1 MIRRKSILLIIL
13 LLTASQFGLAQPIAI
28 ATKAMGTVEINK
40 NAQPGYISLKAG
52 TILEDGDGIRTGS
65 DGFVLLIFIDDKSQ
79 LKVKGDSEVS
89 ISGKKI
95 SSAISKNVRMDNGTV
110 RAEVNKQRKGEFVIQ
125 STTSVASVKGTDF
138 WFIANSEVGDMI
150 IGLEGIVDLFN
161 VISGLNVDVTAGN
174 TGISDSNGNID
185 VNETNQNTIPEDP
198 TEGDAPVGDQIEIE
212 FEGPNGE
219 IKKLIIDIQ

>member
-1 MIRRKSILLIIL
+1 MIRRKSILLII

-79 LKVKGDSEVS
+79 LKVKGDSEVT
-89 ISGKKI
+89 ILGKKI
-95 SSAISKNVRMDNGTV
+95 ASAISKNVRMDNGTV

-174 TGISDSNGNID
+174 TGTSDSNGNID

>member
-79 LKVKGDSEVS
+79 LKVKGDSEVT

-95 SSAISKNVRMDNGTV
+95 ASAISKNVRMDNGTV

-138 WFIANSEVGDMI
+138 WFIANSEEGDMV

-161 VISGLNVDVTAGN
+161 AVSGLNVDVTAGN
-174 TGISDSNGNID
+174 TGTSDSNGNID

>member
-13 LLTASQFGLAQPIAI
+13 FTASQFGLAQPIAI

-79 LKVKGDSEVS
+79 LKVKGDSEVI

-95 SSAISKNVRMDNGTV
+95 AAAISKNVRMDNGTI
-110 RAEVNKQRKGEFVIQ
+110 RAQVNKQRKGEFVIQ

-138 WFIANSEVGDMI
+138 WFIANSEEGDMV

-161 VISGLNVDVTAGN
+161 VISGLNVDVIAGN
-174 TGISDSNGNID
+174 TGTSDSNGNID
-185 VNETNQNTIPEDP
+185 VNETNQTTIPEDP

>member
-1 MIRRKSILLIIL
+1 MIRKSILFII
-13 LLTASQFGLAQPIAI
+13 LLTASQFGIAQRIAI
-28 ATKAMGTVEINK
+28 VTKAIGAVEINK
-40 NAQPGYISLKAG
+40 KAQPGYNSLKAG

-79 LKVKGDSEVS
+79 LKVKGDSEVT

-95 SSAISKNVRMDNGTV
+95 ASAISKNVRMDNGTV
-110 RAEVNKQRKGEFVIQ
+110 RAQVNKQRKGEFVIQ

-138 WFIANSEVGDMI
+138 WFIANSEEGDMV

-161 VISGLNVDVTAGN
+161 AVSGLNVDVTAGN
-174 TGISDSNGNID
+174 TGTSDSNGNID
-185 VNETNQNTIPEDP
+185 VIETNQNTIPEDP

>member
-1 MIRRKSILLIIL
+1 MIRCKSILLII

-28 ATKAMGTVEINK
+28 ATKAMGKVEINK
-40 NAQPGYISLKAG
+40 NSKPGYISLKAG

-79 LKVKGDSEVS
+79 LKVKEDSEVT

-95 SSAISKNVRMDNGTV
+95 ASAISKNVRMDNGTV
-110 RAEVNKQRKGEFVIQ
+110 RAEVNKKRKGEFVIQ

-174 TGISDSNGNID
+174 TGTSDSNGNID

>member
-1 MIRRKSILLIIL
+1 MIRKSILFIF
-13 LLTASQFGLAQPIAI
+13 LLTASQFGIAQRIAI
-28 ATKAMGTVEINK
+28 ATKAIGKVEINK
-40 NAQPGYISLKAG
+40 KAQTGYNSLKAG

-65 DGFVLLIFIDDKSQ
+65 DGFVLIIFIDDKSQ
-79 LKVKGDSEVS
+79 LKVKGDSEVT

-95 SSAISKNVRMDNGTV
+95 ASAISKNVRMDNGTV
-110 RAEVNKQRKGEFVIQ
+110 RAQVNKQRKGEFVIQ

-138 WFIANSEVGDMI
+138 WFIANSEEGDMV

-161 VISGLNVDVTAGN
+161 AVSGLNVDVTSGN
-174 TGISDSNGNID
+174 TGTSDGNGNID
-185 VNETNQNTIPEDP
+185 VIETDQNTIPEDP
-198 TEGDAPVGDQIEIE
+198 TDGDTPVGDQIEIE

>member
-1 MIRRKSILLIIL
+1 MIRRKSILLII

-79 LKVKGDSEVS
+79 LKVKGDSEVT

-95 SSAISKNVRMDNGTV
+95 ASAISKNVRMDNGTV
-110 RAEVNKQRKGEFVIQ
+110 RAQVNKQRKGEFVIQ

-138 WFIANSEVGDMI
+138 WFIANSEAGDMV

-174 TGISDSNGNID
+174 TGTSDSNGNID

-198 TEGDAPVGDQIEIE
+198 TEGDEPVGDQIEIE

>member
-1 MIRRKSILLIIL
+1 MIRRKSILLII

-65 DGFVLLIFIDDKSQ
+65 DGFTLVIFIDDKSQ
-79 LKVKGDSEVS
+79 LKIKGDSEVT
-89 ISGKKI
+89 IAGKKI
-95 SSAISKNVRMDNGTV
+95 ASAISKNIRMENGTV
-110 RAEVNKQRKGEFVIQ
+110 RAQVNKQRKGEFVIQ

-138 WFIANSEVGDMI
+138 WFIANSEEGDMV

-174 TGISDSNGNID
+174 TGTSDSNGNID

-198 TEGDAPVGDQIEIE
+198 TDGDAPVGDQIEIE

>member
-1 MIRRKSILLIIL
+1 MIRKSILLII

-79 LKVKGDSEVS
+79 LKVKEDSEVT

-95 SSAISKNVRMDNGTV
+95 ASAISKNVRMNNGTV

-138 WFIANSEVGDMI
+138 WFIANSETGDMV

-161 VISGLNVDVTAGN
+161 VISGLSVDVTAGN
-174 TGISDSNGNID
+174 TGTSDSNGNID

>member
-1 MIRRKSILLIIL
+1 MIGRKRILLIIL
-13 LLTASQFGLAQPIAI
+13 VTASQFALGQPIAI
-28 ATKAMGTVEINK
+28 ATKVMGAVEINK
-40 NAQPGYISLKAG
+40 NANPGYISLKPG
-52 TILEDGDGIRTGS
+52 TILKDGDGIRTGS

-79 LKVKGDSEVS
+79 LKVKEDSEVT

-95 SSAISKNVRMDNGTV
+95 ATAISKNVRMDNGTI
-110 RAEVNKQRKGEFVIQ
+110 RAEVNKNRRGEFVIQ

-138 WFIANSEVGDMI
+138 WFIANTEVGDMI

-174 TGISDSNGNID
+174 TGTSDSNGNID

>member
-1 MIRRKSILLIIL
+1 MIRRKSILLII

-79 LKVKGDSEVS
+79 LKVKGDSEVT

-95 SSAISKNVRMDNGTV
+95 ASAISKNVRMDNGTV

-138 WFIANSEVGDMI
+138 WFIANSEAGDMV

-161 VISGLNVDVTAGN
+161 VISGLSVDVTAGN
-174 TGISDSNGNID
+174 TGTSDSNGNID

>member
-1 MIRRKSILLIIL
+1 
-13 LLTASQFGLAQPIAI
+13 
-28 ATKAMGTVEINK
+28 MGAVEIDK
-40 NAQPGYISLKAG
+40 KAKPGYNSLKAG
-52 TILEDGDGIRTGS
+52 TILDDGDRIRTGS
-65 DGFVLLIFIDDKSQ
+65 DGFTLVIFIDDKSQ
-79 LKVKGDSEVS
+79 LKIKGDSEVT
-89 ISGKKI
+89 IAGKKI
-95 SSAISKNVRMDNGTV
+95 ASAISKNIRLENGTV
-110 RAEVNKQRKGEFVIQ
+110 RAQVNKQRKGEFVIQ

-138 WFIANSEVGDMI
+138 WFIANSEEGDMV

-161 VISGLNVDVTAGN
+161 VISGLSVDVTAGN
-174 TGISDSNGNID
+174 TGTSDSNGNID

>member
-1 MIRRKSILLIIL
+1 MIRRKSILLII

-40 NAQPGYISLKAG
+40 NAQSGYISLKAG

-79 LKVKGDSEVS
+79 LKVKGDSEVT

-95 SSAISKNVRMDNGTV
+95 ASAISKNIRMDNGTV

-174 TGISDSNGNID
+174 TGTSDSNGNID

-198 TEGDAPVGDQIEIE
+198 TEGDAPVGDKIEIE

>member
-1 MIRRKSILLIIL
+1 MTRKSILLII

-28 ATKAMGTVEINK
+28 ATKAMGDVEINK
-40 NAQPGYISLKAG
+40 KVQPGYKSLKAG

-65 DGFVLLIFIDDKSQ
+65 DGFALLIFIDDKSQ
-79 LKVKGDSEVS
+79 LKVKGDSEVT

-95 SSAISKNVRMDNGTV
+95 ASAISKNVRMDNGTV
-110 RAEVNKQRKGEFVIQ
+110 RAQVNKQRKGEFVIQ

-138 WFIANSEVGDMI
+138 WFIANSEEGDMV

-161 VISGLNVDVTAGN
+161 AISGLNVDVTAGN
-174 TGISDSNGNID
+174 TGTSDSNGNID

-198 TEGDAPVGDQIEIE
+198 TDGDAPVGDQIEIE

>member
-1 MIRRKSILLIIL
+1 MIRKSILFII
-13 LLTASQFGLAQPIAI
+13 LLTASQFGIAQRIAI
-28 ATKAMGTVEINK
+28 ATKAIGAVEINK
-40 NAQPGYISLKAG
+40 KAQPGYNSLKAG

-65 DGFVLLIFIDDKSQ
+65 DGFVLIIFIDDRSQ
-79 LKVKGDSEVS
+79 LKVKGDSEVT

-95 SSAISKNVRMDNGTV
+95 ASAISKNVRMDNGTV
-110 RAEVNKQRKGEFVIQ
+110 RAQVNKQRKGEFVIQ

-138 WFIANSEVGDMI
+138 WFIANSEEGDMV

-174 TGISDSNGNID
+174 TGTSDSNGNID

-198 TEGDAPVGDQIEIE
+198 TEGDEPVGDQIEIE

>member
-1 MIRRKSILLIIL
+1 MIRCKSILLIIL
-13 LLTASQFGLAQPIAI
+13 LTVSQFGLAQPIAI

-40 NAQPGYISLKAG
+40 NLKPGYISLKAG

-65 DGFVLLIFIDDKSQ
+65 DGFVLIIFIDDKSQ
-79 LKVKGDSEVS
+79 LKVKGDSEVT

-95 SSAISKNVRMDNGTV
+95 ASAISKNVRMDNGTV
-110 RAEVNKQRKGEFVIQ
+110 RAQVNKQRKGEFVIQ

-138 WFIANSEVGDMI
+138 WFIANSEAGDMI

-198 TEGDAPVGDQIEIE
+198 TEGDAPIGDQIEIE

>member
-1 MIRRKSILLIIL
+1 MIRKSILLIIL
-13 LLTASQFGLAQPIAI
+13 VTASQFVLAQRIAI
-28 ATKAMGTVEINK
+28 ATKAMGAVEIDK
-40 NAQPGYISLKAG
+40 KAKPGYNSLKAG
-52 TILEDGDGIRTGS
+52 TILDDGDRIRTGS
-65 DGFVLLIFIDDKSQ
+65 DGFTLVIFIDDKSQ
-79 LKVKGDSEVS
+79 LKIKGDSEVT
-89 ISGKKI
+89 IAGKKI
-95 SSAISKNVRMDNGTV
+95 ASAISKNIRMDNGTV
-110 RAEVNKQRKGEFVIQ
+110 RAQVNKQRKGEFVIQ

-138 WFIANSEVGDMI
+138 WFIANSEEGDMV

-161 VISGLNVDVTAGN
+161 VISGLSVDVTAGN
-174 TGISDSNGNID
+174 TGTSDSNGNID

>member
-1 MIRRKSILLIIL
+1 MIRRKSILLII

-79 LKVKGDSEVS
+79 LKVKGDSEVT

-95 SSAISKNVRMDNGTV
+95 ASAISKNVRMDNGTV
-110 RAEVNKQRKGEFVIQ
+110 RAQVNKQRKGEFVIQ

-138 WFIANSEVGDMI
+138 WFIANSEAGDMV

-161 VISGLNVDVTAGN
+161 VISGLSVDVTAGN
-174 TGISDSNGNID
+174 TGTSDSNGNID

>member
-1 MIRRKSILLIIL
+1 MIRCKSILLIIL
-13 LLTASQFGLAQPIAI
+13 LTVSQFGLAQPIAI

-40 NAQPGYISLKAG
+40 NSKSGYISLKAG

-79 LKVKGDSEVS
+79 LKVKGDSEVT

-95 SSAISKNVRMDNGTV
+95 ASVISKNIRMDNGTV

>member
-1 MIRRKSILLIIL
+1 MIRKSILFIIL
-13 LLTASQFGLAQPIAI
+13 LAVAQFGIAQRIAI
-28 ATKAMGTVEINK
+28 VTKAIGAVEINK
-40 NAQPGYISLKAG
+40 KAKPGYNSLKAG

-65 DGFVLLIFIDDKSQ
+65 DGFALIIFIDDKSQ
-79 LKVKGDSEVS
+79 LKVKGDSEVT

-95 SSAISKNVRMDNGTV
+95 ASAISKNVRMDNGTV
-110 RAEVNKQRKGEFVIQ
+110 RAQVNKKRKGEFVIQ

-138 WFIANSEVGDMI
+138 WFIANSEAGDMV

-161 VISGLNVDVTAGN
+161 AISGLNVDVTAGN
-174 TGISDSNGNID
+174 TGTSDSDGNID
-185 VNETNQNTIPEDP
+185 VTETNQNTIPEDP

>member
-1 MIRRKSILLIIL
+1 MIRRKSILLII

-40 NAQPGYISLKAG
+40 NAQSGYISLKAG

-79 LKVKGDSEVS
+79 LKVKGDSEVT

-95 SSAISKNVRMDNGTV
+95 ASAISKNVRMDNGTV
-110 RAEVNKQRKGEFVIQ
+110 RAQVNKQRKGEFVIQ

-174 TGISDSNGNID
+174 TGTSDSNGNID

-198 TEGDAPVGDQIEIE
+198 TEGDAPVGDKIEIE